1 MLKWLRCRL
10 TKRTGRFI
18 KELLLLFVKTL
29 TIKLAWLLADYVIG
43 LLSFC

>member
-1 MLKWLRCRL
+1 MFKWLRCRL
-10 TKRTGRFI
+10 AKRAGKLL

-29 TIKLAWLLADYVIG
+29 TIKLAWLLADYIIS